1 MLSPHSKITIP
12 KPTSIL
18 HKAELQASPGP
29 CVIHIFSVKKDLIK
43 NLFPLVTTVTV
54 LNHKNFIN

>member
-1 MLSPHSKITIP
+1 MLSPHSKVTVP

-18 HKAELQASPGP
+18 HKVEFQASPGP
-29 CVIHIFSVKKDLIK
+29 CVIHIFSVEKDLIK